1 MLYTC
6 LFEILKLFLLGL
18 CVEKLSINTK
28 KIIVM
33 VAINLYNIHKVC
45 ASISSFVATIAPNPI
60 QHKGKGEKKSNYNI
74 ALVRYSNLA
83 GTKGF
88 LCQNC
93 KLAKN

>member
-60 QHKGKGEKKSNYNI
+60 QHKGKGEKNQI
-74 ALVRYSNLA
+74 TILL
-83 GTKGF
+83 
-88 LCQNC
+88 
-93 KLAKN
+93 